1 MMNERRG
8 KLIVVSGPSGA
19 GKSTVIKKVMER
31 RSDLCFSVSATT
43 RKPRDGEVD
52 GVHSFFVTGTEF
64 DRMIGDD
71 ELLEHAEYNR
81 DNYGTPRAYVEEKRR
96 AGMHVLLDIEVQGA
110 RQVRERVPEAIK
122 IFVIPRSLQ
131 VREQRLRGRSTE
143 DEEQIQRRLA
153 RARGEYHEADFYDY
167 VVINDDLEVAA
178 SELNAIITAELCRY
192 AERKHYLVPDE
203 SPFLKF

>member
-1 MMNERRG
+1 MDEHRG

-19 GKSTVIKKVMER
+19 GKSTVIGKVMER

-43 RKPRDGEVD
+43 RKPREGEVD
-52 GVHSFFVTGTEF
+52 GVNYFFVSGTEF

-81 DNYGTPRAYVEEKRR
+81 DNYGTPRTYVEEKRR

-122 IFVIPRSLQ
+122 IFIIPPSLQ
-131 VREQRLRGRSTE
+131 VLEQRLRGRGTE
-143 DEEQIQRRLA
+143 TEEQIQRRLA
-153 RARGEYHEADFYDY
+153 RARGEYREADFYDY
-167 VVINDDLEVAA
+167 VVINDHLETAA
-178 SELNAIITAELCRY
+178 NELNAIITAELCRY
-192 AERKHYLVPDE
+192 AERKNYLVPEE
-203 SPFLKF
+203 SPFLNF

>member
-1 MMNERRG
+1 MDEHRG

-19 GKSTVIKKVMER
+19 GKSTVIGKVMER

-52 GVHSFFVTGTEF
+52 GVNYFFVTGTEF

-122 IFVIPRSLQ
+122 IFIIPPSLQ
-131 VREQRLRGRSTE
+131 VLEQRLRGRGTE
-143 DEEQIQRRLA
+143 TEEQIQRRLA
-153 RARGEYHEADFYDY
+153 RARGEYREADFYDS
-167 VVINDDLEVAA
+167 VVINDNLETAA
-178 SELNAIITAELCRY
+178 NELNAIITAELCRY
-192 AERKHYLVPDE
+192 AERKNYLVPEE
-203 SPFLKF
+203 SPFLNF

>member
-1 MMNERRG
+1 MDEHRG

-19 GKSTVIKKVMER
+19 GKSTVIGKVMDR
-31 RSDLCFSVSATT
+31 RNDLCFSVSATT
-43 RKPRDGEVD
+43 RKPREGEVD
-52 GVHSFFVTGTEF
+52 GVNYFFVSGTEF

-122 IFVIPRSLQ
+122 IFIIPPSLQ
-131 VREQRLRGRSTE
+131 VLEQRLRGRGTE
-143 DEEQIQRRLA
+143 TEEQIQRRLA
-153 RARGEYHEADFYDY
+153 RARGEYREADFYDY
-167 VVINDDLEVAA
+167 VVINDHLDTAA
-178 SELNAIITAELCRY
+178 NELNAIITAELCRY
-192 AERKHYLVPDE
+192 AERKNYLVPEE
-203 SPFLKF
+203 SPFLNF

>member
-1 MMNERRG
+1 MDEHRG

-19 GKSTVIKKVMER
+19 GKSTVIGKVMER

-52 GVHSFFVTGTEF
+52 GVNYFFVTGTEF

-122 IFVIPRSLQ
+122 IFIIPPSLQ
-131 VREQRLRGRSTE
+131 VLEQRLRGR
-143 DEEQIQRRLA
+143 EQIQRRLA
-153 RARGEYHEADFYDY
+153 RARGEYREADFYDY
-167 VVINDDLEVAA
+167 VVINDNLETAA
-178 SELNAIITAELCRY
+178 NELNAIITAELCRY
-192 AERKHYLVPDE
+192 AERKNYLVPEE
-203 SPFLKF
+203 SPFLNF

>member
-1 MMNERRG
+1 MDERRG

-19 GKSTVIKKVMER
+19 GKSTVIAKVMER
-31 RSDLCFSVSATT
+31 RNDLCFSVSATT
-43 RKPRDGEVD
+43 RKPREGEVD
-52 GVHSFFVTGTEF
+52 GVNYFFVSGSEF

-122 IFVIPRSLQ
+122 IFVIPPSLQ
-131 VREQRLRGRSTE
+131 VLEQRLRGRGTE
-143 DEEQIQRRLA
+143 TEEQIQRRLA
-153 RARGEYHEADFYDY
+153 RARGEYREADFYDY
-167 VVINDDLEVAA
+167 VVINDNLETAA
-178 SELNAIITAELCRY
+178 NELNAIITAELCRY
-192 AERKHYLVPDE
+192 AERKNYLVPEE
-203 SPFLKF
+203 SPFLNF

>member
-1 MMNERRG
+1 MDEHRG

-19 GKSTVIKKVMER
+19 GKSTVIGKVMER
-31 RSDLCFSVSATT
+31 RNDLCFSVSATT
-43 RKPRDGEVD
+43 RKPREGEVD
-52 GVHSFFVTGTEF
+52 GVNYFFVSGTEF

-122 IFVIPRSLQ
+122 IFIIPPSLQ
-131 VREQRLRGRSTE
+131 VLEQRLRGRGTE
-143 DEEQIQRRLA
+143 TEEQIQRRLA
-153 RARGEYHEADFYDY
+153 RARGEYREADFYDY
-167 VVINDDLEVAA
+167 VVINDNLETAA
-178 SELNAIITAELCRY
+178 NELNAIITAELCRY
-192 AERKHYLVPDE
+192 EEHKNYLVPEE
-203 SPFLKF
+203 SPFLNF

>member
-1 MMNERRG
+1 MDEHRG

-19 GKSTVIKKVMER
+19 GKSTVIGKVMER

-52 GVHSFFVTGTEF
+52 GVNYFFVSGTEF

-122 IFVIPRSLQ
+122 IFIIPPSLQ
-131 VREQRLRGRSTE
+131 VLEQRLRGRGTE

-153 RARGEYHEADFYDY
+153 RARGEYREADFYDY
-167 VVINDDLEVAA
+167 VVINDDLETAA
-178 SELNAIITAELCRY
+178 NELNAIITAELCRY
-192 AERKHYLVPDE
+192 AERKNYLVPEE
-203 SPFLKF
+203 SPFLNF

>member
-52 GVHSFFVTGTEF
+52 GVHYFFVTGTEF

-122 IFVIPRSLQ
+122 IFVIPPSLQ
-131 VREQRLRGRSTE
+131 VLEQRLRGRDTE

-153 RARGEYHEADFYDY
+153 RARGEYREADFYDY

-192 AERKHYLVPDE
+192 ADRKHYLVPDE
-203 SPFLKF
+203 SPFLNF

>member
-1 MMNERRG
+1 MDEHRG

-19 GKSTVIKKVMER
+19 GKSTVIGKVMER

-43 RKPRDGEVD
+43 RKPREGEVD
-52 GVHSFFVTGTEF
+52 GVNYFFVSGTEF

-122 IFVIPRSLQ
+122 IIIIPPSLQ
-131 VREQRLRGRSTE
+131 VLEQRLRGRGTE
-143 DEEQIQRRLA
+143 TEEQIQRRLA
-153 RARGEYHEADFYDY
+153 RARGEYREADFYDY
-167 VVINDDLEVAA
+167 VVINDHLETAA
-178 SELNAIITAELCRY
+178 NELNAIITAELCRY
-192 AERKHYLVPDE
+192 AERKNYLVPEE
-203 SPFLKF
+203 SPFLNF

>member
-1 MMNERRG
+1 MDERRG

-19 GKSTVIKKVMER
+19 GKSTVIAKVMER
-31 RSDLCFSVSATT
+31 RNDLCFSVSATT
-43 RKPRDGEVD
+43 RKPREGEVD
-52 GVHSFFVTGTEF
+52 GVNYFFVSGTEF

-122 IFVIPRSLQ
+122 IFVIPPTLQ
-131 VREQRLRGRSTE
+131 VLEQRLRGRGTE
-143 DEEQIQRRLA
+143 TEEQIQRRLA
-153 RARGEYHEADFYDY
+153 RARGEYREADFYDY
-167 VVINDDLEVAA
+167 VVINDNLETAA
-178 SELNAIITAELCRY
+178 NELNAIITAELCRY
-192 AERKHYLVPDE
+192 AERKNYLVPEE
-203 SPFLKF
+203 SPFLNF

>member
-1 MMNERRG
+1 MDEHRG

-19 GKSTVIKKVMER
+19 GKSTVIGLVMER
-31 RSDLCFSVSATT
+31 RNDLCFSVSATT
-43 RKPRDGEVD
+43 RKPREGEVD
-52 GVHSFFVTGTEF
+52 GVNYFFVSGSEF

-122 IFVIPRSLQ
+122 IFIIPPSLQ
-131 VREQRLRGRSTE
+131 VLEQRLRGRGTE
-143 DEEQIQRRLA
+143 TEEQIQRRLA
-153 RARGEYHEADFYDY
+153 RARGEYREADFYDY
-167 VVINDDLEVAA
+167 VVINDNLETAA
-178 SELNAIITAELCRY
+178 NELNAIITAELCRY
-192 AERKHYLVPDE
+192 AERKNYLVPEE
-203 SPFLKF
+203 SPFLNF

>member
-1 MMNERRG
+1 MDEHRG

-19 GKSTVIKKVMER
+19 GKSTVIGKVMER

-52 GVHSFFVTGTEF
+52 GVNYFFVTGTEF

-122 IFVIPRSLQ
+122 IFIIPPSLQ
-131 VREQRLRGRSTE
+131 VLEQRLRGRGTE
-143 DEEQIQRRLA
+143 TEEQVLRRLQ
-153 RARGEYHEADFYDY
+153 
-167 VVINDDLEVAA
+167 
-178 SELNAIITAELCRY
+178 TAELELSRMSEY
-192 AERKHYLVPDE
+192 DVVIVNDE
-203 SPFLKF
+203 LETAVDEFVRTVSSLRHPGAC

>member
-1 MMNERRG
+1 MDERRG

-19 GKSTVIKKVMER
+19 GKSTVIAKVMER
-31 RSDLCFSVSATT
+31 RNDLCFSVSATT
-43 RKPRDGEVD
+43 RKPREGEVD
-52 GVHSFFVTGTEF
+52 GVNYFFVSGTEF

-122 IFVIPRSLQ
+122 IFIIPPSLQ
-131 VREQRLRGRSTE
+131 VLEQRLRGRGTE
-143 DEEQIQRRLA
+143 TEEQIQR
-153 RARGEYHEADFYDY
+153 
-167 VVINDDLEVAA
+167 
-178 SELNAIITAELCRY
+178 NAIITAELCRY
-192 AERKHYLVPDE
+192 AERKNYLVPEE
-203 SPFLKF
+203 SPFLNF

>member
-1 MMNERRG
+1 MDEHRG

-19 GKSTVIKKVMER
+19 GKSTVIGKVMDR
-31 RSDLCFSVSATT
+31 RNDLCFSVSATT
-43 RKPRDGEVD
+43 RKPREGEVD
-52 GVHSFFVTGTEF
+52 GVNYFFVTGTEF

-122 IFVIPRSLQ
+122 IFIIPPSLQ
-131 VREQRLRGRSTE
+131 VLEQRLRGRGTE
-143 DEEQIQRRLA
+143 TEEQIQRRLA
-153 RARGEYHEADFYDY
+153 RARGEYREADFYDY
-167 VVINDDLEVAA
+167 VVINDHLETAA
-178 SELNAIITAELCRY
+178 NELNAIITAELCRY
-192 AERKHYLVPDE
+192 AERKNYLVPEE
-203 SPFLKF
+203 SPFLNF